1 MCEVQDGRPLV
12 APVTGR
18 QCQTQRRAE
27 VCLCLRPVCRRPSR
41 RGHVP
46 LGQGAC
52 SGPFLQK
59 KKQGKE
65 ILTGAAGRLNSN
77 LLLEQLQTAAA
88 FKSTEEKKKSCK
100 NRFVPACLIFL
111 RKEIKKKSYCRF
123 IQIFIS

>member
-18 QCQTQRRAE
+18 QCSATQRRAE
-27 VCLCLRPVCRRPSR
+27 VCLCLRPVCRHPSR

-46 LGQGAC
+46 LGRGAC

-59 KKQGKE
+59 KRQGKE
-65 ILTGAAGRLNSN
+65 ILTGAAERLNSN

-88 FKSTEEKKKSCK
+88 FKSTEEKKKVAK
-100 NRFVPACLIFL
+100 IDLYQRV
-111 RKEIKKKSYCRF
+111 
-123 IQIFIS
+123 